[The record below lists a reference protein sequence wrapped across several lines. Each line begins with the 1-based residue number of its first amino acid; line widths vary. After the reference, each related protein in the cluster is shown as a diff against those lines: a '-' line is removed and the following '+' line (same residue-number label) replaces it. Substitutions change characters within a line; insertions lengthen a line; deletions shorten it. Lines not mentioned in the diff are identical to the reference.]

1 MLPFG
6 IQSTKLH
13 LHNWK
18 EEDFKNFENFIM
30 KNSEKIISYDQ
41 ALSKVN
47 DSLFYKFLRIFIT
60 ILLRVKRLGLD
71 KVSGYKIKD

>member
-47 DSLFYKFLRIFIT
+47 DSLFYKF
-60 ILLRVKRLGLD
+60 
-71 KVSGYKIKD
+71 